1 MNTNIKI
8 NTAGKLLVLVAV
20 LGTMGGCASV
30 DKGFYDQ
37 TRLAKG
43 SGKNG
48 DVMIGL
54 VTGLTVVPAQSICDA
69 AAKKYPGFH
78 DDRCLHAADYYGQT
92 PVTRNLW
99 TVDSFSTLVPNDVQ
113 RPENTFL
120 IANEGL
126 AKATIKP
133 DSPIPYF
140 QEYIKQSDDCYFT
153 THPAITSNGL
163 ICPKYG
169 FSYKD
174 IE

>member
-1 MNTNIKI
+1 M

-37 TRLAKG
+37 TRLANG
-43 SGKNG
+43 TGKNG
-48 DVMIGL
+48 DVMIGVL
-54 VTGLTVVPAQSICDA
+54 GPLTAVPAQSVCDS

-78 DDRCLHAADYYGQT
+78 DERCTHVTDYYGLM
-92 PVTRNLW
+92 PVTRNGW
-99 TVDSFSTLVPNDVQ
+99 TVDSFSTLVPNSI
-113 RPENTFL
+113 PKPPNTIFM
-120 IANEGL
+120 ANLSL

-140 QEYIKQSDDCYFT
+140 QEYIKQTDDCYFT
-153 THPAITSNGL
+153 IHPAITSNGL
-163 ICPKYG
+163 VCPKYG

-174 IE
+174 IK